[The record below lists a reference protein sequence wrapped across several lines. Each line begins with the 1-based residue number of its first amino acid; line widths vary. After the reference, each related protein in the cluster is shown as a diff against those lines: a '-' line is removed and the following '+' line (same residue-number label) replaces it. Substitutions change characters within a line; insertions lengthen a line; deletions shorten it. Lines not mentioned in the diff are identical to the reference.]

1 MNDEIT
7 AVPTDFERAK
17 WRTELERRCDDRGNG
32 QHCGQ
37 LLLRAFYSVCSERQ
51 LMEQLGYVGART
63 PDRESKAAREAAS
76 PERLTENARA
86 SGNSYLHGHRRVSGS
101 RRQTEP
107 FAAL

>member
-1 MNDEIT
+1 MNALLAEM
-7 AVPTDFERAK
+7 PQRKWSCREPRNRA
-17 WRTELERRCDDRGNG
+17 RVDVVAAGDVAEC
-32 QHCGQ
+32 
-37 LLLRAFYSVCSERQ
+37 FYSVRSERQ